1 MSESSNELSQ
11 DLRQGARGIWI
22 SERYSAGH
30 LTKPTLE
37 LGARL
42 CDPDCLALLADEEEI
57 GGQLGLGDAIR
68 KAGLQPWTLRLA
80 LAMTKS
86 ILDSVILEYPSHWRF
101 RVLEEFEM
109 AKRASRLKPSM
120 DGVKEARKTII
131 QSTNGRFPYAKAD
144 SEVPFD
150 SLNIGLQAVSLATTA
165 HLSPLESVLQ
175 LVELA
180 EESPL
185 PLLDS
190 LRGLFLDYL
199 LKHID

>member
-1 MSESSNELSQ
+1 MSETSNELSQ
-11 DLRQGARGIWI
+11 DLKRGARAIWI

-30 LTKPTLE
+30 LTKAILE

-42 CDPDCLALLADEEEI
+42 CDPDCLALLADEEE
-57 GGQLGLGDAIR
+57 LGDPVSLQDAIQQT
-68 KAGLQPWTLRLA
+68 GLQPWTLRMA
-80 LAMTKS
+80 LGMTKS
-86 ILDSVILEYPSHWRF
+86 ILDAVILEYPSHWRF

-109 AKRASRLKPSM
+109 AKRSSRLKPSI

-131 QSTNGRFPYAKAD
+131 QSTNNRFPYAKAD

-150 SLNIGLQAVSLATTA
+150 SLNVGLQAVSLATTA
-165 HLSPLESVLQ
+165 HLNPMDTVLQ
-175 LVELA
+175 LVALA

-185 PLLDS
+185 PLVQS
-190 LRGLFLDYL
+190 IRELFLDYL

>member
-1 MSESSNELSQ
+1 MSESSN
-11 DLRQGARGIWI
+11 DLPQEPRQTARAIWI
-22 SERYSAGH
+22 SERYNAGH
-30 LTKPTLE
+30 LSKETLF

-42 CDPDCLALLADEEEI
+42 CDPDCLTLLADEEEI
-57 GGQLGLGDAIR
+57 GDAIELADAIR
-68 KAGLQPWTLRLA
+68 EAGLQPWTLRMA
-80 LAMTKS
+80 LGMTKS

-109 AKRASRLKPSM
+109 AKRASRLKPSI

-165 HLSPLESVLQ
+165 HLNPMDCVLQ
-175 LVELA
+175 LVALA

-185 PLLDS
+185 ELVCS
-190 LRGLFLDYL
+190 LRELFLDYL
-199 LKHID
+199 LKNID